1 MILYSMIYVEREP
14 LHPDVREMLWVRAS
28 GAGQFKASYKGY
40 PGGSYYEMLEKTPCT
55 PNPSVSTIRADQPRI
70 FFDLNT
76 PKLSHNC
83 HADQAKYLNQ
93 KQMQRRFADVMIS
106 YHKRNQAFIYNQ
118 SQSEILIRILEVV
131 FSRETAFWLYS
142 ILIETIL
149 PLNFYTNTLYPQ
161 AFLDYTMKLIR
172 REDQQFFEKS
182 GDAINFFC
190 LKSYYSLFTNL
201 TVDSDSEAEQER
213 RSEMAYFMLDILF
226 LLGDP
231 KTSTTMM
238 DDSREEGDGL
248 FLVGEA
254 IPVACLSKSAKLA
267 QKEYPEPRVRL
278 DRTSQLLLAM
288 SITIAD
294 FVKQY
299 YLRADKSKSSDI
311 DVKIS

>member
-1 MILYSMIYVEREP
+1 MGLPCCDLLLAGLVGLEHALGHE
-14 LHPDVREMLWVRAS
+14 LVGGEATA
-28 GAGQFKASYKGY
+28 GALVQV
-40 PGGSYYEMLEKTPCT
+40 L
-55 PNPSVSTIRADQPRI
+55 Q
-70 FFDLNT
+70 
-76 PKLSHNC
+76 
-83 HADQAKYLNQ
+83 
-93 KQMQRRFADVMIS
+93 
-106 YHKRNQAFIYNQ
+106 HKRPWLGAAIGA
-118 SQSEILIRILEVV
+118 LLMAL
-131 FSRETAFWLYS
+131 AFWLYS

-190 LKSYYSLFTNL
+190 LKSYYSLFMNL

-226 LLGDP
+226 LFGDP